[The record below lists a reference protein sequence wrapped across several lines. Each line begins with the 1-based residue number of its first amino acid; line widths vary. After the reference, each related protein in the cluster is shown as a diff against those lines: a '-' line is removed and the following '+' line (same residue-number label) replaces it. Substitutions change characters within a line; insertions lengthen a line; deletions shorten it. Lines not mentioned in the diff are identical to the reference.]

1 MKLHTISLL
10 VNNHPGVLHRVAGL
24 FGRRGFNI
32 ESITVGQSEELGL
45 SRMTIETSGD
55 NKTLDQVKK
64 QLNKLIDV
72 VTVVDLSANTM
83 VARELVL
90 IKVRVLPHTRPEIFS
105 IINIFRAFI
114 IDVSLEN
121 LIVQATGDRIKI
133 AKMIELLVPYG
144 ILEISRTGVTA
155 MACFD

>member
-10 VNNHPGVLHRVAGL
+10 VNNHPGVLQRVAGL

-32 ESITVGQSEELGL
+32 ESITVGQSEEPGL

-55 NKTLDQVKK
+55 NRTLYQVKK

-72 VTVVDLSANTM
+72 G
-83 VARELVL
+83 
-90 IKVRVLPHTRPEIFS
+90 
-105 IINIFRAFI
+105 
-114 IDVSLEN
+114 LEN

-133 AKMIELLVPYG
+133 AKMIGLFVPYG
-144 ILEISRTGVTA
+144 ILEIGRTGVTA
-155 MACFD
+155 MARSDTFSS